1 MAEYIEREAA
11 VNSITAIMPSMS
23 TPDGCGERDDLVL
36 AAQEMCVDAMQE
48 INNIPAADVAPVV
61 HGRWIPER
69 HKDRVSQTEY
79 HSYIW
84 YHCSECGRRLIGY
97 RDPREAPF
105 CHCGTKMDL
114 RGENDD
120 GSEKA

>member
-1 MAEYIEREAA
+1 MAEYIERERLLRHLDEQKG
-11 VNSITAIMPSMS
+11 
-23 TPDGCGERDDLVL
+23 TPP
-36 AAQEMCVDAMQE
+36 EMCYTFAVIESVQDFVKNQ
-48 INNIPAADVAPVV
+48 PPADVAPVV
-61 HGRWIPER
+61 RGRWIPER

-105 CHCGTKMDL
+105 CHCGAKM
-114 RGENDD
+114 E
-120 GSEKA
+120 

>member
-1 MAEYIEREAA
+1 MRLIDADTLSK
-11 VNSITAIMPSMS
+11 SIKDGDGTPIQKFFADVCVMGAS
-23 TPDGCGERDDLVL
+23 T
-36 AAQEMCVDAMQE
+36 VDAE
-48 INNIPAADVAPVV
+48 PVV

-97 RDPREAPF
+97 RDPREAPY
-105 CHCGTKMDL
+105 CHCGAKMDL
-114 RGENDD
+114 RGEDND
-120 GSEKA
+120 GTEKA

>member
-1 MAEYIEREAA
+1 MAEYIERE
-11 VNSITAIMPSMS
+11 TALNKAREILR
-23 TPDGCGERDDLVL
+23 GEECDCEFIPVIFEVL
-36 AAQEMCVDAMQE
+36 QGL
-48 INNIPAADVAPVV
+48 PTADVAPVV

-84 YHCSECGRRLIGY
+84 YHCSECGRRLIGC
-97 RDPREAPF
+97 RDTREAPY
-105 CHCGTKMDL
+105 CHCGAKMDL
-114 RGENDD
+114 RGEDND